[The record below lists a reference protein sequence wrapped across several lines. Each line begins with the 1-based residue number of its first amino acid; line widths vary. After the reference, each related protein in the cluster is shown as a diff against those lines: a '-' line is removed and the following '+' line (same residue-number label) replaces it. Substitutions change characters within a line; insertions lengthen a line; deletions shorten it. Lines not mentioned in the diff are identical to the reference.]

1 MKALLLPILLVV
13 IGTAAGAAAGHFLG
27 PALGLREAAEIA
39 APADGANGDRDA
51 APEGSVA
58 GDDQPVEYA
67 RLNNQFVVPV
77 VAEGKVEALVVM
89 SISLEVLQGTR
100 EAVYSVEPRLRDAFL
115 QVLFDHANVGGFRG
129 AFTASGPM
137 DGLRSALHEAGEAI
151 LGPTVLDVLIV
162 DIVRQDIG

>member
-1 MKALLLPILLVV
+1 MKALLLLILLVV

-27 PALGLREAAEIA
+27 PALGLREATEIA
-39 APADGANGDRDA
+39 APAEGAGGDAVPEASA
-51 APEGSVA
+51 AGE
-58 GDDQPVEYA
+58 DQPVEYA

-137 DGLRSALHEAGEAI
+137 DGLRSALYEAGQAI
-151 LGPTVLDVLIV
+151 LGPAVRDVLIV